1 MGERPYER
9 LCWILGLFMRHKSER
24 LFCLQGTDFFHF
36 SECRDI
42 GDCEVFKRRTV
53 EQGRENSEMISTLH
67 LKKKKD
73 RQVSRTGVT
82 TLTHSWAWCGIAAEK
97 DTDYTQ

>member
-1 MGERPYER
+1 M
-9 LCWILGLFMRHKSER
+9 
-24 LFCLQGTDFFHF
+24 
-36 SECRDI
+36 
-42 GDCEVFKRRTV
+42 

-82 TLTHSWAWCGIAAEK
+82 TMTHSWAWCGIAAEK